1 MATALLILLLVAPAV
16 YAVEYTVGDTSGW
29 TQGFDYTSWVSGK
42 TFKVGDVLGHCP
54 GGMKLAVTV
63 VAASP
68 PGTNTPSGSPPS
80 TPATTGTPPSTT
92 SSPPNGAACFFC
104 SLYYNVMAVLF
115 SFLVVAVM
123 G

>member
-1 MATALLILLLVAPAV
+1 MDRVSESDYNNCASSNALESHDDGNTRINLKAP
-16 YAVEYTVGDTSGW
+16 G
-29 TQGFDYTSWVSGK
+29 TQYFICPSA
-42 TFKVGDVLGHCP
+42 GHCP

-68 PGTNTPSGSPPS
+68 SGTNTPSGSPPS

-92 SSPPNGAACFFC
+92 SSPANGAACFFC
-104 SLYYNVMAVLF
+104 SLYYNVMAVLI